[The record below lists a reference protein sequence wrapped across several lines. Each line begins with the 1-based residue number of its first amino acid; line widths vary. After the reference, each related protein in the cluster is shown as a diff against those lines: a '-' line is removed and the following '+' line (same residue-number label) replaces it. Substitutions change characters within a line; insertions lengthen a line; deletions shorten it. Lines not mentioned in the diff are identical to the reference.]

1 MPELTEDMK
10 LESVPTL
17 IPGGKYDTSG
27 GYIFNISEGGA
38 LESIPQA
45 ILNQMYSTGK
55 YV

>member
-27 GYIFNISEGGA
+27 GYNFHVNDGGA
-38 LESIPQA
+38 LGTIPQA
-45 ILNQMYSTGK
+45 ILNRMYSTG
-55 YV
+55 